1 MDSAVFD
8 SVWLPH
14 QAAFYRLAFY
24 ILENEDEARDAV
36 QDLYLKLW
44 DMREQLDSI
53 GNPKAYGLHLLRNR
67 CIDRIRSRTRH
78 RQTAL
83 DELSAGTE
91 ESPEEGLGRREEIL
105 LLRKAM
111 EKLPE
116 KQKKLLEMRVFQ
128 EMEYARIS
136 ELTGLSQVN
145 VRVSLTLA
153 RKNLRNEM
161 EKARRYEEA

>member
-44 DMREQLDSI
+44 DKREQLDSI
-53 GNPKAYGLHLLRNR
+53 DNPKAYGLHLLRNC

>member
-53 GNPKAYGLHLLRNR
+53 DNPKAYGLHLLRNR

-105 LLRKAM
+105 LA
-111 EKLPE
+111 PSTT
-116 KQKKLLEMRVFQ
+116 
-128 EMEYARIS
+128 ARFNACV
-136 ELTGLSQVN
+136 LQN
-145 VRVSLTLA
+145 SLTLSNTPCCCIA
-153 RKNLRNEM
+153 LSAICGKKRKSIPVSTLIWSVNGRTLYRFV
-161 EKARRYEEA
+161 

>member
-1 MDSAVFD
+1 MTSAQFD

-24 ILENEDEARDAV
+24 ILENEEEARDAV

-44 DMREQLDSI
+44 DSRDGLASI
-53 GNPKAYGLHLLRNR
+53 ENPKAYGLHLLRNR

-78 RQTAL
+78 RSSPL
-83 DELSAGTE
+83 DGLEPGEE
-91 ESPEEGLGRREEIL
+91 ESPEEKLGRMQEVQ

-116 KQKKLLEMRVFQ
+116 KQRKLLEMRVFQ
-128 EMEYARIS
+128 EMDYDRIS
-136 ELTGLSQVN
+136 EITGLSQVN

-153 RKNLRNEM
+153 RKNLKTRM
-161 EKARRYEEA
+161 QKAERYEEA

>member
-53 GNPKAYGLHLLRNR
+53 DNPKAYGLHLLRNR

-78 RQTAL
+78 RQAL
-83 DELSAGTE
+83 RAVLASGSISSENIATPAAERAMAVS
-91 ESPEEGLGRREEIL
+91 SP
-105 LLRKAM
+105 
-111 EKLPE
+111 
-116 KQKKLLEMRVFQ
+116 
-128 EMEYARIS
+128 
-136 ELTGLSQVN
+136 LT
-145 VRVSLTLA
+145 
-153 RKNLRNEM
+153 
-161 EKARRYEEA
+161 

>member
-53 GNPKAYGLHLLRNR
+53 DNPKAYGLHLLRNR

-83 DELSAGTE
+83 DEQ
-91 ESPEEGLGRREEIL
+91 GLGRREEIL

-136 ELTGLSQVN
+136 EITGLSQVN